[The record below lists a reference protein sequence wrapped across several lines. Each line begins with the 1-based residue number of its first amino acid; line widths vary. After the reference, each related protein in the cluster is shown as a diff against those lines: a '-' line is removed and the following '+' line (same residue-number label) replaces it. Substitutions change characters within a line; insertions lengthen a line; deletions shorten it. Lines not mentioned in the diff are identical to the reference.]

1 MRRRDLLISSLALP
15 GLALPA
21 LAQPAL
27 AQPALAQPRWPNR
40 PLRFVVPFAAGGPV
54 EIPARFLAEAL
65 APVLGQPVVV
75 ETRGGAGG
83 AVGAQAVIAS
93 QDGHTFLFT
102 TGAIAIQPALQPEIG
117 YDPQKD
123 LVPVSL
129 ISEAPMGFAARPN
142 GRVKDL
148 PGLIALAKADPG
160 AVTIG
165 SSGNGTTTHM
175 VSALFALRAGIE
187 WTHVPYRGGGQMVG
201 AFLGGD
207 IDLMS
212 VDLATGMPHAKEGRA
227 VFIGQSGTARSP
239 VIPDVPCLQEVV
251 PGAALS
257 IWFAL
262 LGPKGTPP
270 EVVQKLAG
278 ALAGFRTSALA
289 GLMAQNGG
297 ALLLTPPEAL
307 AARLNTELP
316 LWRQVVAQAG
326 LKAD

>member
-1 MRRRDLLISSLALP
+1 MHRREWLAATLALP
-15 GLALPA
+15 GLAMPA
-21 LAQPAL
+21 LAQPH
-27 AQPALAQPRWPNR
+27 WPSR
-40 PLRFVVPFAAGGPV
+40 PLRFIVPFAAGGPV

-65 APVLGQPVVV
+65 APVLGQSVVV

-83 AVGAQAVIAS
+83 AVGTQAVIAS
-93 QDGHTFLFT
+93 QDAHTFLFT

-123 LVPVSL
+123 LLPISL

-148 PGLIALAKADPG
+148 AGLIALAKAQPG
-160 AVTIG
+160 AITIG

-175 VSALFALRAGIE
+175 LSALFALRAGIE

-212 VDLATGMPHAKEGRA
+212 VDLATGMPHVKEGRA

-239 VIPDVPCLQEVV
+239 VLPEVPCLQEMV

-270 EVVQKLAG
+270 EVAQKLAG
-278 ALAGFRTSALA
+278 ALEGFRSSALA
-289 GLMAQNGG
+289 GRMAENGA
-297 ALLLTPPEAL
+297 ALLLAGPETL
-307 AARLNTELP
+307 AARLNMELP
-316 LWRQVVAQAG
+316 MWRQVVAQAG
-326 LKAD
+326 LKAE